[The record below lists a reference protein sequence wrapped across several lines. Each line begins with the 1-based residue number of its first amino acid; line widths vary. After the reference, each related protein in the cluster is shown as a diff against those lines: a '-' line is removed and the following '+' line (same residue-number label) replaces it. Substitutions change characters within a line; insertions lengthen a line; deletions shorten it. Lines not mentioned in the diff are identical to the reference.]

1 MDYTIGEENVE
12 QKSHVSFSKLI
23 LSCLLI
29 ALSIINFTSVLTF
42 VPTASMAN
50 EIEPNDILYA
60 SKIPYIIGDPDRF
73 DIIVFKYPLDR
84 KTLYIKRVIGLPG
97 DHVEIQD
104 GHIYINGEGPIKE
117 EYLPEKWTR
126 YNDNY
131 VFDVPESS
139 YLVLGDNRNYSFDAR
154 FWREEAIEENIC
166 EEEIL
171 AEQYAYVKRSSIE
184 GKAIT
189 KLSPYFEVLE

>member
-1 MDYTIGEENVE
+1 MDYTIDEENVE
-12 QKSHVSFSKLI
+12 HKSHVSFSKII

-29 ALSIINFTSVLTF
+29 VLSIINFTSVLTF

-73 DIIVFKYPLDR
+73 DIIVFKYPLDS